1 MARAVERVRI
11 VGVDCPSCVYVIEKR
26 IASVRGVV
34 SFKADHVSGEAV
46 IEYDSDLCSLSDIAK
61 AIRDAG
67 YDIEKDYLEL
77 YTSVEGEEAYYI
89 ESRIKRAPGVIDCRI
104 STVSGLIRVLFNPYT
119 TSREEIEEH
128 LKRLGVEFTKKASER
143 VRFEVTDTTQR
154 LAKLT
159 AFTLALL
166 AILYQNIGVVATGVH
181 TLLWSYR
188 DLVLSSIA
196 TTVIVLNIDTISK
209 GLKSLARLSP
219 TMESL
224 IALSSMS
231 SYLFSIAIAL
241 GFLGSSETFFEAS
254 AGVLG
259 FVGLGKYIEAR
270 LRGRASEAIERLGGF
285 IKGRVRVI
293 RGSSVEEVDV
303 ENTSPGDI
311 VEFKSGERILVDGV
325 TIDGWGYV
333 DESTFTGE
341 TMPRFKSAEKRDPV
355 FAGTVLVSGYIR
367 VRVTRASKDTV
378 LSHIVETV
386 KESLF
391 TKPRAQLI
399 ADKIVGYMT
408 WVVIALSIATFIY
421 WATRDSI
428 ENATLFMASVL
439 ATACP
444 CPLGIAIPMVYA
456 IAAYRIVSLG
466 VVIRRGDVFERALKV
481 DVAIFDKT
489 GTLTVGRPA
498 VERVVVLNG
507 SEGDVMN
514 KVCSAE
520 SRSEH
525 PLASAMLKF
534 CRDRGY
540 TFTDPSRYDHIPGLG
555 IVAEVSGEEVVI
567 GSENLV
573 IEMGIAVPEDV
584 KSLVVEYRRQ
594 GYTVVFVGLN
604 KVLSGVIL
612 VRDSVR
618 EDAVRVVEFLKRRK
632 VRTAIA
638 SGDSMDTVKA
648 IARELKVDDAYSEL
662 TPDDKTR
669 LVEELQR
676 GGFKVMFVGD
686 GVNDAGAIGK
696 AFLGVAIGSG
706 ADIAKIAGDVVIMS
720 EKLRDIETLITFSE
734 RVKRKSIENL
744 AWAFIYNLTLVP
756 IAMGV
761 LHHTGIVLRPEMAAI
776 AMIASDISVV
786 LNSLSLLKHKLVHS

>member
-1 MARAVERVRI
+1 MARVVERVRI
-11 VGVDCPSCVYVIEKR
+11 VGVDCPSCVYGIEKR
-26 IASVRGVV
+26 VASVRGVA

-104 STVSGLIRVLFNPYT
+104 STVSGIIRVLFNPYT

-143 VRFEVTDTTQR
+143 VRFGVTDTTQR

-166 AILYQNIGVVATGVH
+166 AILYHNIGVVAISAH
-181 TLLWSYR
+181 TPLWSYR
-188 DLVLSSIA
+188 DLVLFSIA
-196 TTVIVLNIDTISK
+196 TTVVVLNIDTISK

-325 TIDGWGYV
+325 TVEGWGYV

-341 TMPRFKSAEKRDPV
+341 TTPRFKSAEKRDPV

-367 VRVTRASKDTV
+367 VRVTRASRDTV

-408 WVVIALSIATFIY
+408 WVVIALSIVTFIY
-421 WATRDSI
+421 WATRSSI

-439 ATACP
+439 AVTCP

-456 IAAYRIVSLG
+456 IAAYRIASLG

-507 SEGDVMN
+507 SEGDVMS

-525 PLASAMLKF
+525 PLASAVLKF

-540 TFTDPSRYDHIPGLG
+540 TFADPSRYDHIPGLG

-573 IEMGIAVPEDV
+573 IEMGVAVPEDV

-662 TPDDKTR
+662 TPDDKTQ

-706 ADIAKIAGDVVIMS
+706 ADIAKIAGDVVIMN